1 MKTLIRPAVSLFLL
15 LSALTGLLY
24 PAAVTGVA
32 RLLFPHQAAGSLI
45 QRGNAVVGSELIGQ
59 AFSGKG
65 YFWSRPSA
73 TAPMP
78 NNAAASGG
86 SNFGP
91 TNPALVDAVKAR
103 VEAVRAAHPDQAG
116 PVPADLVTASASGLD
131 PHISPAAAYYQ
142 VDRVAMARGMPPAK
156 VKQLVEQYREGPSWG
171 IFGDSTVN
179 VLKLNLA
186 LDES

>member
-1 MKTLIRPAVSLFLL
+1 VTLFLL
-15 LSALTGLLY
+15 LSAVTGLLY
-24 PAAVTGVA
+24 PAAVASVA
-32 RLLFPHQAAGSLI
+32 KLLFPYQAGGSLI
-45 QRGNAVVGSELIGQ
+45 KHGDEVVGSELIGQ
-59 AFSGKG
+59 SFSGMR

-78 NNAAASGG
+78 DNATGSSG
-86 SNFGP
+86 SNLGP

-116 PVPADLVTASASGLD
+116 PVPLDLVTASASGVD

-142 VDRVAMARGMPPAK
+142 VERVAKARGLPPAK
-156 VKQLVEQYREGPSWG
+156 VKQLVDQYVVSPSWG

-186 LDES
+186 LDKA